1 MVEAT
6 NSRPLNRQSD
16 HASVEA
22 RFPIGGGF
30 VGTSAEPATL
40 LAAESLLS
48 LAVTVTSEQY
58 VEPVLHSIVDG
69 LAAQP
74 GVALSRI
81 WLLPSVHLPSF
92 YHAASDPPDC
102 LCLVASAGTAIS
114 SPGEDWSFLQGH
126 FARMRFNVGKVGQVA
141 ATRHPIL
148 VKDVA
153 AQNDWIVRPEWAKRE
168 EIRSFAGHP
177 LIFRDKLLGVI
188 AVFSRQPL
196 GQREFTWL
204 GLFANQAAVAI
215 ANACAEEALRSSER
229 NLAALVNTIPTA
241 AWTTRPDGYCDF
253 LNQVWLDHAG
263 MTAEQAAGWGWAEA
277 IHPDDR
283 PKLVEVWESCLASGI
298 PVDTEARI
306 RRFDGSYRWFLIRG
320 NPLKDERGNIL
331 KWYGTCVDIED
342 RKRGEEAL
350 HASELSWRQIVDNIP
365 GLVATMRAMGEIEF
379 LNRQTLE
386 YFGKTGEELKNW
398 ALIDAV
404 HPDDL
409 PRVIEERKKSIET
422 GQIYEIEHRCRRADG
437 VYRWFQVRGIP
448 VRNAE
453 DATTAWYLLLTDIDD
468 RKRAEEALRARELD
482 LRSFFDNM
490 PGLLA
495 RLSPDGIPEIFN
507 PPFLQYLGKTAE
519 EIGQWRMNDIVHSD
533 DLAHTIEVF
542 GNSISTGQPLDFEYR
557 LRRFDGVYRWFQAR
571 GVPVR
576 HVEGQILHWN
586 VLVTDIDDR
595 KRAEEAL
602 RARERDVRSFFDNM
616 PGFLARLSPNGAPE
630 MFNRPFLQY
639 LGKTLEEIGQ
649 WRMNDLI
656 HPDDLAHVIEVFG
669 NGLSTG
675 QPFEFEYRIL
685 RFDSV
690 YRWIQSRMLP
700 VRNVEGQIL
709 HWNSIATDIDDRK
722 KAEEALRSS
731 ERNLSLMISAIPTY
745 IHVFRTDGSVLYA
758 NQTVLDYM
766 GITLEDVQREDYRA
780 RFFHPEDVE
789 RLREERRLAF
799 SRPMPFENEQ
809 RVLGKDGKYRWFL
822 IRYNPLLD
830 EQGRID
836 RWYVAATDIDDRKR
850 AEARVEQAYL
860 RLTEAQQL
868 SKTGSFITD
877 LLVDEHDWSEEAFRI
892 FEFDPAAKVTV
903 QMIRDAIH
911 PEDLP
916 TFEAMLARGM
926 TGADVD
932 FGFRIVTSRGT
943 VKHVRGMARV
953 MAQSAG
959 RPVFIGALQDVTES
973 KLAEEALDKARSELA
988 HVARIATLNALT
1000 ASIAHEVNQPLSGI
1014 ITNAS
1019 TCRRMLDGDP
1029 PNIEGAR
1036 ETARR
1041 IIRDGNRASDV
1052 VSRLRALFS
1061 KKEFTLEPLDLN
1073 EATREVLALSLSD
1086 LQRNRVVL
1094 LSDLAED
1101 LPPVIGDRVQLQQVT
1116 LNLLRNASDAMLGV
1130 EDRPRELL
1138 IRTERDEEDRVRL
1151 SVKDAGVGL
1160 THETA
1165 DRLFEAFYTTKT
1177 DGMGIGL
1184 SVSRSIIE
1192 RHQGRLWA
1200 EPNAGPG
1207 ATFSFSVP
1215 CDPGDATDVAVQ

>member
-1 MVEAT
+1 MQVELT
-6 NSRPLNRQSD
+6 HLIDVLPGL
-16 HASVEA
+16 
-22 RFPIGGGF
+22 GW
-30 VGTSAEPATL
+30 SAL
-40 LAAESLLS
+40 
-48 LAVTVTSEQY
+48 
-58 VEPVLHSIVDG
+58 
-69 LAAQP
+69 
-74 GVALSRI
+74 
-81 WLLPSVHLPSF
+81 
-92 YHAASDPPDC
+92 
-102 LCLVASAGTAIS
+102 
-114 SPGEDWSFLQGH
+114 
-126 FARMRFNVGKVGQVA
+126 
-141 ATRHPIL
+141 
-148 VKDVA
+148 
-153 AQNDWIVRPEWAKRE
+153 
-168 EIRSFAGHP
+168 
-177 LIFRDKLLGVI
+177 
-188 AVFSRQPL
+188 
-196 GQREFTWL
+196 
-204 GLFANQAAVAI
+204 
-215 ANACAEEALRSSER
+215 
-229 NLAALVNTIPTA
+229 
-241 AWTTRPDGYCDF
+241 PDGRADF
-253 LNQVWLDHAG
+253 LNQRWLDYTG
-263 MTAEQAAGWGWAEA
+263 MTAERAAGTGWTEA

-283 PKLVEVWESCLASGI
+283 RPLVEHWQSCVSIGT
-298 PVDTEARI
+298 PVYIEARM
-306 RRFDGSYRWFLIRG
+306 RRHDGAYRWFLFHA
-320 NPLKDERGNIL
+320 NPLCDEAGKICKWFGTNI
-331 KWYGTCVDIED
+331 DIED
-342 RKRGEEAL
+342 RKRGEQVLLARET
-350 HASELSWRQIVDNIP
+350 SWRQIVDNIP

-1019 TCRRMLDGDP
+1019 TCRRMLDGNP

-1052 VSRLRALFS
+1052 ITRLRALFS
-1061 KKEFTLEPLDLN
+1061 KKDFTLEPLDLN
-1073 EATREVLALSLSD
+1073 EATREVIALSLSD

-1094 LSDLAED
+1094 LSNLAEN
-1101 LPPVIGDRVQLQQVT
+1101 LPPVMGDRVQLQQVV
-1116 LNLLRNASDAMLGV
+1116 LNLLRNASDAMGTIQ
-1130 EDRPRELL
+1130 DRPRELL

-1151 SVKDAGVGL
+1151 SVKDAGIGL
-1160 THETA
+1160 TPETA
-1165 DRLFEAFYTTKT
+1165 DKLFEAFYTTKT

-1192 RHQGRLWA
+1192 RHHGRLWA
-1200 EPNAGPG
+1200 EPNASPG
-1207 ATFSFSVP
+1207 ATFSFSIP
-1215 CDPGDATDVAVQ
+1215 CAPGGPGGAMGAAQ

>member
-1 MVEAT
+1 MQFT
-6 NSRPLNRQSD
+6 
-16 HASVEA
+16 
-22 RFPIGGGF
+22 
-30 VGTSAEPATL
+30 
-40 LAAESLLS
+40 
-48 LAVTVTSEQY
+48 
-58 VEPVLHSIVDG
+58 
-69 LAAQP
+69 
-74 GVALSRI
+74 
-81 WLLPSVHLPSF
+81 
-92 YHAASDPPDC
+92 
-102 LCLVASAGTAIS
+102 
-114 SPGEDWSFLQGH
+114 
-126 FARMRFNVGKVGQVA
+126 VGKVGQVA

-263 MTAEQAAGWGWAEA
+263 MTAEQAQGWGWAQA
-277 IHPDDR
+277 IHPNDR
-283 PKLVEVWESCLASGI
+283 TKLVEEWQLCLASGT

-320 NPLKDERGNIL
+320 NPLKDQEGNIL

-350 HASELSWRQIVDNIP
+350 RAREMSWRQIVDNIP
-365 GLVATMRAMGEIEF
+365 GLVATTRAMGEVEF

-386 YFGKTGEELKNW
+386 YFGKTSEELKNW
-398 ALIDAV
+398 ALIEAV

-409 PRVIEERKKSIET
+409 PRVIEVRKKSIEA

-448 VRNAE
+448 VRDTENKI
-453 DATTAWYLLLTDIDD
+453 TAWYLLL
-468 RKRAEEALRARELD
+468 A
-482 LRSFFDNM
+482 
-490 PGLLA
+490 
-495 RLSPDGIPEIFN
+495 
-507 PPFLQYLGKTAE
+507 
-519 EIGQWRMNDIVHSD
+519 
-533 DLAHTIEVF
+533 
-542 GNSISTGQPLDFEYR
+542 
-557 LRRFDGVYRWFQAR
+557 
-571 GVPVR
+571 
-576 HVEGQILHWN
+576 
-586 VLVTDIDDR
+586 
-595 KRAEEAL
+595 
-602 RARERDVRSFFDNM
+602 
-616 PGFLARLSPNGAPE
+616 
-630 MFNRPFLQY
+630 
-639 LGKTLEEIGQ
+639 
-649 WRMNDLI
+649 
-656 HPDDLAHVIEVFG
+656 
-669 NGLSTG
+669 
-675 QPFEFEYRIL
+675 
-685 RFDSV
+685 
-690 YRWIQSRMLP
+690 
-700 VRNVEGQIL
+700 
-709 HWNSIATDIDDRK
+709 DIDDRK
-722 KAEEALRSS
+722 KAEEALQSS
-731 ERNLSLMISAIPTY
+731 ERNLSLMINAIPTVIGVMRADGTPMY
-745 IHVFRTDGSVLYA
+745 GNQGVTDYTGLTMEDILSEDFRTRL
-758 NQTVLDYM
+758 
-766 GITLEDVQREDYRA
+766 
-780 RFFHPEDVE
+780 FHPEDME
-789 RLREERRLAF
+789 RLRDARRLAF
-799 SRPMPFENEQ
+799 SRPVAFETEQ
-809 RVLGKDGKYRWFL
+809 RALGKDGKYRWFL
-822 IRYNPLLD
+822 FRYKPLLD
-830 EQGRID
+830 EAGKID
-836 RWYVAATDIDDRKR
+836 RWYMVATDIEDRKNSEVRLRQVIDAIPALAWCNLPDGPNEFLNKRWHEYTGLSPEQSSGWGWQVALHPDDLPNLMEKWTKMLASGESDEVEARLRRRDGVYRWFLIRAEAFRDESGKIVRWYGTSTDIDDRKR
-850 AEARVEQAYL
+850 AEAQVEQAYL

-877 LLVDEHDWSEEAFRI
+877 LLGDEHNWSEEAFRI

-903 QMIRDAIH
+903 KLIRNTIH

-916 TFEAMLARGM
+916 TFEAVIARGM

-943 VKHVRGMARV
+943 VKHLRGMARV
-953 MAQSAG
+953 MAQSGG
-959 RPVFIGALQDVTES
+959 RPLFIGALQDVTQS

-1019 TCRRMLDGDP
+1019 TCRRMLDGNP

-1052 VSRLRALFS
+1052 ITRLRALFS
-1061 KKEFTLEPLDLN
+1061 KKDFTLEPLDLN
-1073 EATREVLALSLSD
+1073 EATREVIALSLSD

-1094 LSDLAED
+1094 LSNLAEN
-1101 LPPVIGDRVQLQQVT
+1101 LPPVMGDRVQLQQVV
-1116 LNLLRNASDAMLGV
+1116 LNLLRNASDAMGTIQ
-1130 EDRPRELL
+1130 DRPRELL

-1151 SVKDAGVGL
+1151 SVKDAGIGL
-1160 THETA
+1160 TPETA
-1165 DRLFEAFYTTKT
+1165 DKLFEAFYTTKT

-1200 EPNAGPG
+1200 EQNAGPG

-1215 CDPGDATDVAVQ
+1215 CCPQHVTAAPLE